1 MGLRPGNTKLG
12 LLIHAWSIPSGLKE
26 ICVGASAVCLMLCY
40 AMRQH
45 YCRDNVKEAL
55 ARNYRETL
63 LKDFVAVMGGWI
75 RSVFARV
82 VRVHASGEFYS
93 DEYVRKWVTIA
104 KRNPKVVFFSYTR
117 SWRDPDVYLALK
129 ELAALPN
136 FVLWWSCDKETGAP
150 PRLKGVRRAY
160 LMTDDD
166 DVPRYGVDL
175 VFREKTQTTMKWVKD
190 ALVCP
195 PENGVTENVT
205 CSVCQLC
212 FNTDKHIPKRRNDGL
227 HRALPAAHLQES
239 AAAGSLQ

>member
-12 LLIHAWSIPSGLKE
+12 LLVHAWSIPSGLKE

-55 ARNYRETL
+55 DRNYRETL
-63 LKDFVAVMGGWI
+63 LKDFVAVMCGWI

-93 DEYVRKWVTIA
+93 EEYVRKWIDIA
-104 KRNPKVVFFSYTR
+104 KRNSRVVFFAYTR
-117 SWRDPDVYLALK
+117 SWRDPDIYPALK

-160 LMTDDD
+160 LMVDDD
-166 DVPRYGVDL
+166 DIPRYNVDL
-175 VFREKTQTTMKWVKD
+175 VFREKTQTRMKWVKD

-195 PENGVTENVT
+195 PENGVTQNVT

-212 FNTDKHIPKRRNDGL
+212 FNNDKKIPRKL
-227 HRALPAAHLQES
+227 IK
-239 AAAGSLQ
+239 